1 MLCVCM
7 YNVCVHACVYVHMH
21 ACVYLCMYV
30 LTHIHIVTYIYVH
43 VYVNMFIC
51 TYLHV
56 FVTLHKIR
64 AMEYFTFDT
73 DSTPLGRYAQDVL

>member
-7 YNVCVHACVYVHMH
+7 YNVCVHACVYIHVH

-30 LTHIHIVTYIYVH
+30 LTHIHIVTYIYACLCRH
-43 VYVNMFIC
+43 VYM
-51 TYLHV
+51 YLSACV
-56 FVTLHKIR
+56 VTLYKIR

-73 DSTPLGRYAQDVL
+73 GSTPLGRYAQDVL